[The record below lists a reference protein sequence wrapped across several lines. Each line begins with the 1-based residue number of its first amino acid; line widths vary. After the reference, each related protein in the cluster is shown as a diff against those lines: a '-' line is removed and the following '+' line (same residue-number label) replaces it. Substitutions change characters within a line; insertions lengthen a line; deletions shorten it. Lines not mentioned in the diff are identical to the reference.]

1 MFNLS
6 PIQQQQQQQ
15 PKRNIPASKVA
26 MKFFN
31 WSKIANQNYQ
41 DTLWMNNTNEE
52 HFYAT
57 LDLDEFQNTFSAY
70 QQNYQKN
77 EPASLLNHTNSLV
90 SLNTGYGESF
100 DEHSLAYRMT
110 NKSKKEFSVI
120 DNRRATNLAILLA
133 KFKKNKLTNEQL
145 QSIILSM
152 DQGDELAK
160 DMVEQLLKFVPT
172 AEEETLLNEHEGET
186 MAEPD
191 RFLHDMSKIF
201 HYRQKLE
208 CLYFKK
214 KYSERCK
221 ELTSKIDNT
230 TSCCNCLLENK
241 HILTIM
247 QLVLCMGNFMNQGH
261 RNGTV
266 AGFTIANL
274 NKLIDIKSSA
284 DKSYS
289 LMHFLIQTLEQKVLF
304 VNFWFFINTFWNS
317 SLF

>member
-1 MFNLS
+1 MFYLS
-6 PIQQQQQQQ
+6 PIQQQQQQ

-70 QQNYQKN
+70 QQNYQEN

-186 MAEPD
+186 MAEHPLNACWIACMLVGVIGCGLVAELPAPPTCQAPNPV
-191 RFLHDMSKIF
+191 RTTNPPGMGIMNCTPLTCWLQGVAVIASSSVIGIEVSKL
-201 HYRQKLE
+201 R
-208 CLYFKK
+208 
-214 KYSERCK
+214 
-221 ELTSKIDNT
+221 
-230 TSCCNCLLENK
+230 
-241 HILTIM
+241 
-247 QLVLCMGNFMNQGH
+247 
-261 RNGTV
+261 
-266 AGFTIANL
+266 
-274 NKLIDIKSSA
+274 KSPA
-284 DKSYS
+284 W
-289 LMHFLIQTLEQKVLF
+289 LIQNVSGLF
-304 VNFWFFINTFWNS
+304 R
-317 SLF
+317 LDA